1 MKNIFYLSFTILSLI
16 GFSSCEDVLDKEP
29 LDIISDSVVWD
40 DEALV
45 EAYMVQVYSQIQFRE
60 TSSQF
65 YGINGLSMITDE
77 ARDGYTWHN
86 ITTTY
91 KPGLTQQSDNPIGW
105 WGYDAIR
112 QANEFFVQMETSSL
126 PESTKNEFIGRM
138 KFARAF
144 MYFTMVKRFG
154 GVPLITV
161 PQAIDASDEELYVS
175 RNTEVEI
182 YDFIIS
188 ELDSSIEALPDV
200 SDAGGW
206 PTKYSAM
213 ALKSRAALY
222 AASIAEFG
230 NVDLD
235 GLVGIPASE
244 ARRFWEASYDASNE
258 IIQSGK
264 FELYNNYPSDKV
276 ENFRNIFIDEENNP
290 EVIFSK
296 QYTGVPGIT
305 HSWDYVEIP
314 LQFGGLGTTNVYLEM
329 VESFE
334 NIDGSSGELDRNL
347 ITSRTWN
354 LQEDLF
360 ANKDP
365 RFHASI
371 FFEGSEWQ
379 GNVLNNWQALVKPN
393 GEVITDGQYEG
404 INAVGDNAS
413 LSNANGMVS
422 TGFNVKKYA
431 DHNMV
436 NPVVNASSTDYI
448 VFRYGEILLN
458 YAEAAYEIDNTDQ
471 ALSAINQI
479 RERAGI
485 AELSS
490 ISRDQI
496 RQERKVELA
505 FEGHRIW
512 DLKRWR
518 IATSTLTRQFSGI
531 KTLYDVNSGDFQIE
545 FIDNIDSGGESAFYE
560 RHYYYPITAD
570 RIANNPNLAPEN
582 PGW

>member
-16 GFSSCEDVLDKEP
+16 SLSSCEDVLDKEP
-29 LDIISDSVVWD
+29 LNIISDSVVWD

-45 EAYMVQVYSQIQFRE
+45 EAYIVRVYSQLQFRE

-91 KPGLTQQSDNPIGW
+91 KPGLTQQNENPIGW
-105 WGYDAIR
+105 WGYGAIR

-138 KFARAF
+138 QFARAF
-144 MYFTMVKRFG
+144 MYFTLVKRFG
-154 GVPLITV
+154 GVPIITV
-161 PQAIDASDEELYVS
+161 PQAIDASYDELYVS
-175 RNTEVEI
+175 RNTEMEV

-188 ELDSSIEALPDV
+188 ELDSSIEVLPDV
-200 SDAGGW
+200 SNAQGW
-206 PTKYSAM
+206 PTKYSAL
-213 ALKSRAALY
+213 AFKSRAALY
-222 AASIAEFG
+222 AASISEFG
-230 NVDLD
+230 DVDID
-235 GLVGIPASE
+235 GLVGVPSSDAQ
-244 ARRFWEASYDASNE
+244 RFWEVSYDASNE
-258 IIQSGK
+258 IIQSGA
-264 FELYNNYPSDKV
+264 FQLYNNYPDDKV
-276 ENFRNIFIDEENNP
+276 ENFRNLFLDEETNP
-290 EVIFSK
+290 EIIFSK
-296 QYTGVPGIT
+296 QYTGIPGIT
-305 HSWDYVEIP
+305 HSWDLVEFP
-314 LQFGGLGTTNVYLEM
+314 LQFGGNGTTNVYLEM

-347 ITSRTWN
+347 VTSTTWN

-371 FFEGSEWQ
+371 FFEGSDWQ
-379 GNVLNNWQALVKPN
+379 GGVLGSWQGLVQPD
-393 GEVITDGQYEG
+393 GEVITDGQFDG

-413 LSNANGMVS
+413 LSNTNGMVS

-431 DHNMV
+431 DDNMV
-436 NPVVNASSTDYI
+436 NPIVNTSSTDYI

-458 YAEAAYEIDNTDQ
+458 HAEAAFEINNTDQ
-471 ALSAINQI
+471 ALSAVNQI

-485 AELSS
+485 VELSS

-518 IATSTLTRQFSGI
+518 TATTALTRQFSGI
-531 KTLYDVNSGDFQIE
+531 ETLYDVNSGDFQIE
-545 FIDNIDSGGESAFYE
+545 FIDNIDSGGESAFYD
-560 RHYYYPITAD
+560 RHYYYPITPN